1 MNINKNFIKQASNI
15 LGDTNTG
22 LTGSEIA
29 ADMSSYAYELDV
41 DIPYP
46 SCPFPIKIPNK
57 RTALYENLL
66 AFSPDKQFKIIKE
79 LCELSRFK
87 DNKDAKDLKIKLI
100 SRYGETF
107 GYSIPEEV
115 DKSLLDATN
124 IWLNDYPDSKKVFE
138 DAMLKLE
145 NRIFERNL
153 LDDLRLSLELLLKAV
168 LGNRK
173 SLENQSA
180 DLGRYFKE
188 KSISKELS
196 NMILKLI
203 DYFTKYQNTYI
214 KHNDNINDKE
224 IEFIFEL
231 TSSIMKLI
239 IILA

>member
-15 LGDTNTG
+15 LGNTNTG

-29 ADMSSYAYELDV
+29 GDMLDYAYKLDV

-46 SCPFPIKIPNK
+46 SCPFPLKIPNK

-66 AFSPDKQFKIIKE
+66 AFSPDQQFIIIKE
-79 LCELSRFK
+79 LCESSRFK

-107 GYSIPEEV
+107 GFSIPEEV

-124 IWLNDYPDSKKVFE
+124 MWLNDYPDSKKVFE

-153 LDDLRLSLELLLKAV
+153 LDDLRVSLELLLKAV

-180 DLGRYFKE
+180 YLGRYFKK

-214 KHNDNINDKE
+214 KHNNKVNDKE